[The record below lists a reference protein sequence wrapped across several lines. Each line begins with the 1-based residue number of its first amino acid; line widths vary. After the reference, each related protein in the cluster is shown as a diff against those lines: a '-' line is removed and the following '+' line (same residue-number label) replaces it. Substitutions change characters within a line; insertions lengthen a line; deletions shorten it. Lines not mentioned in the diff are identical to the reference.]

1 MGEIEHKFTKDKIY
15 SLILDS
21 KASKNENF
29 WEDYYSSFKNKSWV
43 VADFLH
49 EFKGYTDKV
58 FESGIFPL
66 MTASKKDNVEFLT
79 KVYVENSNLLY
90 RSHVE
95 FFKLYEAFYENSCL
109 LNGYKEVQERTVSMK
124 DFTHWSLPFFAEND
138 FDIP

>member
-66 MTASKKDNVEFLT
+66 MTASKKDNVEFLP
-79 KVYVENSNLLY
+79 K
-90 RSHVE
+90 
-95 FFKLYEAFYENSCL
+95 F
-109 LNGYKEVQERTVSMK
+109 M
-124 DFTHWSLPFFAEND
+124 
-138 FDIP
+138 